1 MAPAAGELNAPQSGL
16 EGAKKPPPDQENAW
30 PDGGQQVG
38 FPATYAK
45 KSLVVAKWR
54 QILDLA
60 RKSRRKPAPVAPRSR
75 ELSESTTTLILSVA
89 VRCDSI
95 TAISQELGIRR
106 ATVRK
111 VLREHGVA
119 MPDGRGG
126 LSAEAKSEIRSLA
139 ADGVPRKKL
148 ADMFGV
154 SPTSIGRAI
163 GAHQ

>member
-1 MAPAAGELNAPQSGL
+1 M
-16 EGAKKPPPDQENAW
+16 
-30 PDGGQQVG
+30 GQQRASAAPTNDLVG

-45 KSLVVAKWR
+45 KSLVAAKWR

-60 RKSRRKPAPVAPRSR
+60 RKSRRKTVPAAPRSR
-75 ELSESTTTLILSVA
+75 QLSKSATASILSA
-89 VRCDSI
+89 AARCNSI
-95 TAISQELGIRR
+95 TAISEELGIRR

-111 VLREHGVA
+111 VLRENEVT

-126 LSAEAKSEIRSLA
+126 LSAEAKSEICNLA

>member
-1 MAPAAGELNAPQSGL
+1 MTPRFMSGKC
-16 EGAKKPPPDQENAW
+16 GTKKPEQANPL
-30 PDGGQQVG
+30 GRFVG

-45 KSLVVAKWR
+45 ESLVAANWR

-60 RKSRRKPAPVAPRSR
+60 RKSRRKSAPAPPQSR
-75 ELSESTTTLILSVA
+75 QLSKSATAAILSA
-89 VRCDSI
+89 AARCDSI

-111 VLREHGVA
+111 VLREHGVTT
-119 MPDGRGG
+119 PDGRGG
-126 LSAEAKSEIRSLA
+126 LSAEAKSEIRNLA

-148 ADMFGV
+148 AEMFGV